1 MEDQEAEDLLKQVL
15 LVVLETHHLYLLHKE
30 VMVQLVLTLHL
41 ILVVEVVAEPLQQEL
56 KQLTQD
62 LYPHMFKAVVVL
74 AEHLVLQEAQS
85 QELVVGAQVVLI
97 LSQVNLV
104 RVAQVEVETAETL
117 QEFRQG

>member
-41 ILVVEVVAEPLQQEL
+41 ILVVEVVEAQLKQEL

-104 RVAQVEVETAETL
+104 RVAQAEVEMVETL
-117 QEFRQG
+117 QEFHQG